1 MLWIKKLKEHK
12 LIKDKIINLLN
23 NTAGKNYDNL
33 ISDWHLPKET
43 PRPYWPF
50 VHSIFL
56 KYLKLFVKEYY
67 KQHSNN
73 IEIIIDN
80 YWYQNYLKNSKH
92 KWHTHSYS
100 NLSAVYYLHL
110 PNPKKQGI
118 KILNKK
124 SVNIKEGDL
133 LIFPSY
139 YLHKSKNSYNDSKK
153 IIAFNFNLR
162 NIE

>member
-1 MLWIKKLKEHK
+1 MLWIKKIKEHK
-12 LIKDKIINLLN
+12 SIKDKAVSLLN
-23 NTAGKNYDNL
+23 VTAGKIDGNL
-33 ISDWHLPKET
+33 ISDWFMPKNT
-43 PRPYWPF
+43 PKPYWPLM
-50 VHSIFL
+50 HPIFS

-80 YWYQNYLKNSKH
+80 FWYQNYLKKGRH
-92 KWHTHSYS
+92 EWHTHSHT

-110 PNPKKQGI
+110 PYPKKQGI
-118 KILNKK
+118 KIFNKK
-124 SVNIKEGDL
+124 SINVKEGDL

-139 YLHKSKNSYNDSKK
+139 YLHTSKNNYNDQKK

-162 NIE
+162 NIR

>member
-1 MLWIKKLKEHK
+1 MLWIKKIKEHK
-12 LIKDKIINLLN
+12 SIKDKTVNLLSM
-23 NTAGKNYDNL
+23 TAGRNHDNL
-33 ISDWHLPKET
+33 ISDWYLPKNT

-80 YWYQNYLKNSKH
+80 YWYQNYLKKSKH
-92 KWHTHSYS
+92 KWHTHCNT

-110 PNPKKQGI
+110 PNPKKQVI
-118 KILNKK
+118 KIFNEKA
-124 SVNIKEGDL
+124 VNVKEGDL

-139 YLHKSKNSYNDSKK
+139 YLHASKNNYNDQKK

>member
-1 MLWIKKLKEHK
+1 MLWIKKIKEHK
-12 LIKDKIINLLN
+12 SIKDKAVSLLN
-23 NTAGKNYDNL
+23 VTAGKNDGNL
-33 ISDWHLPKET
+33 ISDWFMPKNT
-43 PRPYWPF
+43 PKPYWPLM
-50 VHSIFL
+50 HPIFL

-80 YWYQNYLKNSKH
+80 FWYQNYLKKGKH
-92 KWHTHSYS
+92 KWHTHSHT

-110 PNPKKQGI
+110 PNPKQQGI
-118 KILNKK
+118 KIFNKK
-124 SVNIKEGDL
+124 SINVKEGDL

-139 YLHKSKNSYNDSKK
+139 YLHTSKNNYNDQKK

-162 NIE
+162 NIR